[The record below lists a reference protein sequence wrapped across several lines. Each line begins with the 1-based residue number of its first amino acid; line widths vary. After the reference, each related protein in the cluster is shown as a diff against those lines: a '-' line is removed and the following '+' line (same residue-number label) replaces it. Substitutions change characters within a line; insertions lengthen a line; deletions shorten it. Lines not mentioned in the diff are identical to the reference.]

1 MIIRP
6 ATLEDVMGLAK
17 VHVDTWKATYRG
29 IVADSFLDGLSYERS
44 AKGWE
49 RSLSDPGSRQ
59 RIFVAVD
66 DRGSV
71 IGFASGGTNRDTD
84 TPYKAELWAI
94 YILPEGQG
102 KGTGA
107 LLMRRFAEAMVADG
121 LDSLAVWVLADNER
135 GRRFYEAMGGV
146 LAARRQIT
154 IAGQTLDEVAYGWTD
169 IHSLVR

>member
-1 MIIRP
+1 MIIRLLP
-6 ATLEDVMGLAK
+6 VETSRYCQGPFEPGSHLSRIVATL
-17 VHVDTWKATYRG
+17 
-29 IVADSFLDGLSYERS
+29 SDGLTYERS
-44 AKGWE
+44 QRMEAPLRSEAASALSRATRG
-49 RSLSDPGSRQ
+49 RSLICQ
-59 RIFVAVD
+59 RC
-66 DRGSV
+66 
-71 IGFASGGTNRDTD
+71 TNRPD
-84 TPYKAELWAI
+84 TPYTAELGAI